1 MVSRAVNVSRE
12 TSLVLLA
19 VLLAGCAHAPPPQP
33 ALDGIGNQLERAGD
47 HISVT
52 AMRVDLVPRPVP
64 VPGTRSC
71 SRPRCR

>member
-1 MVSRAVNVSRE
+1 MRHVSRE
-12 TSLVLLA
+12 TALALFVTILLGA
-19 VLLAGCAHAPPPQP
+19 CAQAPPPQP
-33 ALDGIGNQLERAGD
+33 ALDDIDHELERAGD

-64 VPGTRSC
+64 VPGTPSC